1 MEITRATLLTIQVQ
15 IYNQDTN
22 LVTEAAK
29 NIVDNKKETVADDI

>member
-1 MEITRATLLTIQVQ
+1 MEITWATLQVQ

-22 LVTEAAK
+22 LVTEAVK